1 MQTPVY
7 DQITKSCLLHSHVD
21 KEQKFNKKNVCSF
34 FVLFSVLLFLLSVSM
49 LKGCS
54 FNILDGSLLGRC
66 LSTLPVGLMEIEL
79 ISSGLAPHA
88 LLCTLYT
95 SGSNVYNDMDNYI
108 KCIYRVM
115 EIQLISYGFGPQAL
129 HCTLCWIKTYN
140 FIFFV
145 QPFLE
150 TKSQKRTLH

>member
-1 MQTPVY
+1 
-7 DQITKSCLLHSHVD
+7 
-21 KEQKFNKKNVCSF
+21 
-34 FVLFSVLLFLLSVSM
+34 M

-79 ISSGLAPHA
+79 ISSGLAPQA

-129 HCTLCWIKTYN
+129 HCTVHTVLDKNIEFY
-140 FIFFV
+140 
-145 QPFLE
+145 
-150 TKSQKRTLH
+150 